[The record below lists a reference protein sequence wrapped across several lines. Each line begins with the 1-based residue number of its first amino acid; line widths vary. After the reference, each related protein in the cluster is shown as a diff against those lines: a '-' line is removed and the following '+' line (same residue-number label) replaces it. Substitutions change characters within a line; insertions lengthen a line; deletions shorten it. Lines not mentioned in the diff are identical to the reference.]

1 MLFCRKKSC
10 KDGKNTNYGSCRL
23 KEVSVKHKE
32 MKGFNE
38 KNAKEKKK
46 MKTDGKI
53 LYLWVHVQPK
63 PHPIPKRTCY
73 EF

>member
-1 MLFCRKKSC
+1 
-10 KDGKNTNYGSCRL
+10 
-23 KEVSVKHKE
+23 